1 MPPLRRVITMLPGLL
16 ALSLY
21 LVLTAAPPATVD
33 ITGDLAPTGDSRC
46 LEAAGCASQR

>member
-1 MPPLRRVITMLPGLL
+1 MPPLRRVLTMLPGLL

-21 LVLTAAPPATVD
+21 LVLTASPPATVD

-46 LEAAGCASQR
+46 LDVASCESQR